1 MLYVIENRKGV
12 AMLTGEVGSGKTTVT
27 KALADYM
34 NKEQV
39 QFTMISNP
47 ALQPE
52 ELLKA
57 ILLKLGGTVENG
69 SKTLMLDQLQK
80 ILAAGGSTGPEP
92 GARGDSSGEAPGS
105 IVAAGRPVGSF
116 RCDQLAGGGNH
127 RRGGPLPEPAPI
139 AGLRPSRPSP

>member
-57 ILLKLGGTVENG
+57 ILYL
-69 SKTLMLDQLQK
+69 
-80 ILAAGGSTGPEP
+80 P
-92 GARGDSSGEAPGS
+92 AR
-105 IVAAGRPVGSF
+105 V
-116 RCDQLAGGGNH
+116 
-127 RRGGPLPEPAPI
+127 
-139 AGLRPSRPSP
+139 LRPRHS